1 MKKVIGN
8 IFVTIYV
15 LIAIFTTVCLLSYNE
30 YKISEFGNNAI
41 ILVTNDELNPEYN
54 KGDLVIVNIA
64 NKNKIAVG
72 DKIFFY
78 KQNTLDKT
86 IDVTL
91 ATVEKKEV
99 VTSTETTFTV
109 EGDYPV
115 SSTYVIGA
123 SKNTTVIPKL
133 GTVLSILESKWGFL
147 FLIVLPSLIAFI
159 YEITV
164 VFGEIRE
171 AKKESK

>member
-1 MKKVIGN
+1 MKKVILN
-8 IFVTIYV
+8 IFITIYV
-15 LIAIFTTVCLLSYNE
+15 VIAIFTTVCLLSYNE
-30 YKISEFGNNAI
+30 YKVSEFGNNSI
-41 ILVTNDELNPEYN
+41 ILITNDELSPDFN
-54 KGDLVIVNIA
+54 KGDLVIVSSA
-64 NKNKIAVG
+64 NKSKIAIG

-78 KQNTLDKT
+78 KQNTLDRT

-91 ATVEKKEV
+91 ATVEGREA
-99 VTSTETTFTV
+99 VTSTEITFTV
-109 EGDYPV
+109 EGDYQV
-115 SSTYVIGA
+115 SSTYVIGS
-123 SKNTTVIPKL
+123 SKNTTVIPKV